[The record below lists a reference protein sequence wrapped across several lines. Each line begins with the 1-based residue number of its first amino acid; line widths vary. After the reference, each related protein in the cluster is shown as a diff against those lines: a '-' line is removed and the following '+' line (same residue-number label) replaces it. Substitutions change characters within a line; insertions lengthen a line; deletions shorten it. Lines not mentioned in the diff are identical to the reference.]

1 MPKPIFDINEYEL
14 RGVTPPV
21 FSEAQKKRLN
31 DVLSRANGQIDWTA
45 QLLGFNG
52 PNYWGLPSPK
62 ADGSYDWKGLP
73 NTMNQKRQLQTTTFG
88 VYDKDKEYST
98 RPAPFNRSEI
108 KASGDASFHIWESNG
123 RTNISPLG
131 QGELI
136 TFGSPDVFVDG
147 EYVFDNQVEFIVEG
161 DESDTLRWAFFNGEN
176 QEWTRML
183 LKQQSGLIRVR
194 IRDSQAEPAFLRT
207 RVWQDISDW
216 KSTEVANQFIGLWGN
231 KGNALSFD
239 AAFDAL
245 ELHGFSE
252 QEALGFRD
260 TKTCLTPADLLAK
273 VGLKATTWTKY
284 WNTKFGLQVGNCPI
298 VYPLPAEEVEDNF
311 TFYTCDDCN
320 TTVELSQTQTVVIDP
335 ENRLFNNRE
344 YDESLPPA
352 ICLISNGFFDEGDVS
367 TCEPADEG
375 EYDRLLEDAVPCTG
389 NDSTVKGIKELCI
402 TYTPKTDCAYVDF
415 PCIEFVFDPELNDGL
430 YPKDSYCPA
439 TPGPWMTADDGE
451 YDEISTCF
459 DGASQ
464 TVLRCEDAT
473 FCGFDDGFYNKRVEP
488 NCVDPTVEQ
497 CGTVNGGYD
506 TINGPPNYLDDCD
519 CYVDCCLV
527 NNAQYIYGDAP
538 YLGPSVEDGGI
549 YGTEGCVIYDNS
561 DYDRDP
567 TVFECTLD
575 DGLIEGPPSTET
587 VDSGFFNR
595 FLPDCVECED
605 PGPPDPVD
613 PCPQPPIRVNLK
625 EAFEDLAYVMRPD
638 VGNSLT
644 PLRLWKNRVLTVT
657 DEVPADGTER
667 YNFLVADENRGP
679 EPTDDYRYFVRLP
692 IEYPRNGPQWNKAE
706 AVCNNQSY
714 FSAPSNLSQTQND
727 PPVLRPVLFDEEYF
741 NPDLPVSTVFYN
753 ESFLVSTV
761 RIEEQGIVQSGF
773 EDSSISSEPV
783 QNTAFEQSSVVDY
796 DAFEQRIPYPDGD
809 WRGEYYDFGTNENLL
824 SSFISNNTDD
834 QRLQLVGES
843 EEPVYDMS
851 RIKLPNIEFP
861 NSVDQAALKDYVV
874 SYAYFVADYS
884 ASDDPVFD
892 PGNEIC
898 WRSETLACEK
908 LDDSG
913 NCISNPLPSRTAY
926 LLHPTTTTT
935 NGNTTTQEAI
945 AQTRQSVRQTPVSS
959 VTGHF

>member
-52 PNYWGLPSPK
+52 PNYWGLSNPK
-62 ADGSYDWKGLP
+62 ADGSYNWKGLP

-123 RTNISPLG
+123 QTNISPLG

-136 TFGSPDVFVDG
+136 TYGSPDVFVNG

-161 DESDTLRWAFFNGEN
+161 TESETLRWAFFNGEN

-183 LKQQSGLIRVR
+183 LQRQSGLIRVK
-194 IRDSQAEPAFLRT
+194 IKDSLAEPAFLQT
-207 RVWQDISDW
+207 RAWQDISDW

-245 ELHGFSE
+245 ELHGFNE
-252 QEALGFRD
+252 NEALIFQD
-260 TKTCLTPADLLAK
+260 TKSCLSPADLLAK

-284 WNTKFGLQVGNCPI
+284 WNTKFGLQVGDCPI
-298 VYPLPAEEVEDNF
+298 AYPLPAGQVEDNF
-311 TFYTCDDCN
+311 VFYTCDDCN
-320 TTVELSQTQTVVIDP
+320 STVELSQTQTVVD
-335 ENRLFNNRE
+335 
-344 YDESLPPA
+344 
-352 ICLISNGFFDEGDVS
+352 
-367 TCEPADEG
+367 
-375 EYDRLLEDAVPCTG
+375 
-389 NDSTVKGIKELCI
+389 DSTDIGIEELCI

-415 PCIEFVFDPELNDGL
+415 PCIEFVFDPELDDGS
-430 YPKDSYCPA
+430 YPRDAYTPA
-439 TPGPWMTADDGE
+439 DPGPWMTADDGK
-451 YDEISTCF
+451 YDEINACF

-464 TVLRCEDAT
+464 TVFRCQDAT

-488 NCVDPTVEQ
+488 NCIDPVVEQ

-538 YLGPSVEDGGI
+538 YLGPNVEDGGI
-549 YGTEGCVIYDNS
+549 YGTAGCIIYDNS

-567 TVFECTLD
+567 AVFECTLD
-575 DGLIEGPPSTET
+575 DGLIEGQPSTET

-595 FLPDCVECED
+595 FLPDCVECE
-605 PGPPDPVD
+605 PSGPSDPVE
-613 PCPQPPIRVNLK
+613 PCPQPPVRVNLK

-706 AVCNNQSY
+706 AVCNNQGY
-714 FSAPSNLSQTQND
+714 FSAPPTLSQTQND

-741 NPDLPVSTVFYN
+741 DADLPVSTVFYN

-761 RIEEQGIVQSGF
+761 RIQEQGIVQSGF
-773 EDSSISSEPV
+773 EDSSISSEPT
-783 QNTAFEQSSVVDY
+783 QNTAYEQSTVLEY
-796 DAFEQRIPYPDGD
+796 DAFDQRIPYPNGN
-809 WRGEYYDFGTNENLL
+809 WRGNYYDFGTNENLL
-824 SSFISNNTDD
+824 SSFITNNTDD
-834 QRLQLVGES
+834 LRLQLVGES
-843 EEPVYDMS
+843 EEPIYDMS

-908 LDDSG
+908 LDDEG
-913 NCISNPLPSRTAY
+913 VCVSNPLPSRTAY
-926 LLHPTTTTT
+926 LLHPTT
-935 NGNTTTQEAI
+935 
-945 AQTRQSVRQTPVSS
+945 
-959 VTGHF
+959 

>member
-52 PNYWGLPSPK
+52 PNYWGLSNPK
-62 ADGSYDWKGLP
+62 ADGSYNWKGLP

-123 RTNISPLG
+123 QTNISPLG

-136 TFGSPDVFVDG
+136 TYGSPDVFVNG

-161 DESDTLRWAFFNGEN
+161 TESETLRWAFFNGEN

-183 LKQQSGLIRVR
+183 LQRQSGLIRVK
-194 IRDSQAEPAFLRT
+194 IKDSLAEPAFLQT
-207 RVWQDISDW
+207 RAWQDISDW

-245 ELHGFSE
+245 ELHGFNE
-252 QEALGFRD
+252 NEALIFQD
-260 TKTCLTPADLLAK
+260 TKSCLSPADLLAK

-284 WNTKFGLQVGNCPI
+284 WNTKFGLQVGDCPI
-298 VYPLPAEEVEDNF
+298 AYPLPAGQVEDNF
-311 TFYTCDDCN
+311 VFYTCDDCN
-320 TTVELSQTQTVVIDP
+320 STVELSQTQTVVD
-335 ENRLFNNRE
+335 
-344 YDESLPPA
+344 
-352 ICLISNGFFDEGDVS
+352 
-367 TCEPADEG
+367 
-375 EYDRLLEDAVPCTG
+375 
-389 NDSTVKGIKELCI
+389 DSTDIGIEELCI

-415 PCIEFVFDPELNDGL
+415 PCIEFVFDPELDDGS
-430 YPKDSYCPA
+430 YPRDAYTPA
-439 TPGPWMTADDGE
+439 DPGPWMTADDGE
-451 YDEISTCF
+451 YDEINACF

-464 TVLRCEDAT
+464 TVFRCQDAT

-488 NCVDPTVEQ
+488 NCIDPVVEQ

-538 YLGPSVEDGGI
+538 YLGPNVEDGGI
-549 YGTEGCVIYDNS
+549 YGTAGCIIYDNS

-567 TVFECTLD
+567 AVFECTLD
-575 DGLIEGPPSTET
+575 DGLIEGQPSTET

-595 FLPDCVECED
+595 FLPDCVECE
-605 PGPPDPVD
+605 PSGPSDPVE
-613 PCPQPPIRVNLK
+613 PCPQPPVRVNLK

-706 AVCNNQSY
+706 AVCNNQGY
-714 FSAPSNLSQTQND
+714 FSAPPTLSQTQND
-727 PPVLRPVLFDEEYF
+727 PPVLRPTLFDEEYF
-741 NPDLPVSTVFYN
+741 DADLPVSTVFYN

-761 RIEEQGIVQSGF
+761 RIQEQGIVQSGF
-773 EDSSISSEPV
+773 EDSSISSEPT
-783 QNTAFEQSSVVDY
+783 QNTAYEQSTVLEY
-796 DAFEQRIPYPDGD
+796 DAFDQRIPYPNGN
-809 WRGEYYDFGTNENLL
+809 WRGNYYDFGTNENLL
-824 SSFISNNTDD
+824 SSFITNNTDD
-834 QRLQLVGES
+834 LRLQLVGES
-843 EEPVYDMS
+843 EEPIYDMS

-908 LDDSG
+908 LDDEG
-913 NCISNPLPSRTAY
+913 VCVSNPLPSRTAY
-926 LLHPTTTTT
+926 LLHPTT
-935 NGNTTTQEAI
+935 
-945 AQTRQSVRQTPVSS
+945 
-959 VTGHF
+959 